1 MENKNLQEVEMTLS
15 PDTDRPTV
23 GGGGTGTDT
32 GGSGSTGGTD
42 DPKK

>member
-1 MENKNLQEVEMTLS
+1 MENKNLQKVEMTLS

-32 GGSGSTGGTD
+32 GGSGGSQGGD
-42 DPKK
+42 GKS

>member
-1 MENKNLQEVEMTLS
+1 MKNALHERTMNLS

-32 GGSGSTGGTD
+32 GGDGGNTGD
-42 DPKK
+42 DPK

>member
-1 MENKNLQEVEMTLS
+1 MKNTLQETTMNLS

-32 GGSGSTGGTD
+32 GGDGGNTGGNG
-42 DPKK
+42 